1 MKQKISFFTVLNYLA
16 SVFLIILL
24 IIFMFEIKKTESA
37 WTSIGFIF
45 IGEVSTLIVIALFIP
60 WTIYLIKLKYSQMK
74 LYFYSQFVLFLM
86 VIITL
91 LFGFFYN

>member
-1 MKQKISFFTVLNYLA
+1 MKRKTRFFTVLNYLA
-16 SVFLIILL
+16 SVLLLILL
-24 IIFMFEIKKTESA
+24 IMFIFEIKKTESA

-45 IGEVSTLIVIALFIP
+45 IGEVFTLIVIALFIP
-60 WTIYLIKLKYSQMK
+60 WTIYLVKMKFSQMK
-74 LYFYSQFVLFLM
+74 LYFYSQFVLILM